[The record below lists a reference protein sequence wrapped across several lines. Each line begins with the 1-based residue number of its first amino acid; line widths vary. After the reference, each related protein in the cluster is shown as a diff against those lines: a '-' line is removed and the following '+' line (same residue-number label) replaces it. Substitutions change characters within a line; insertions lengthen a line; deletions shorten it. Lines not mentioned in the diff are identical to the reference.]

1 MKKTTEKPPIDDL
14 FARKL
19 GNMSLS
25 PSPDGF
31 ERLQARMG
39 QKKPEANVVFWR
51 NPAIYG
57 YVAAAACIAVVFL
70 FGWQYWSSGNTT
82 RTDKNE
88 VAITSSGHQ
97 RSKKNAEMSI
107 KPQTEQQTPQKV
119 DSNRN
124 IPDHA
129 TEEDRVAAITK
140 GPAHRRFDSPEK
152 QAKTIHNLT
161 PKNPG
166 VTTDLPVVAQ
176 VATQETKTP
185 DVAPIASLATPA
197 TNVEQPVVV
206 VNKPSH
212 PSERVLEVT
221 IAEPEALVA
230 ARQIAKAS
238 TEEKPVVA
246 SSDKHEKETKAGNLW
261 QQVKRF
267 KQGEV
272 FARGENTD
280 NERSLLG
287 RAYNGLRHTLDKDKA
302 AKQ

>member
-51 NPAIYG
+51 NPATYG
-57 YVAAAACIAVVFL
+57 YVAAAACVAVVFL
-70 FGWQYWSSGNTT
+70 FGWQYWPSGNTT

-88 VAITSSGHQ
+88 VAITSSGQQ
-97 RSKKNAEMSI
+97 RSEKNAQEPT
-107 KPQTEQQTPQKV
+107 KPQTEQQIPQKI
-119 DSNRN
+119 DSNQN
-124 IPDHA
+124 IADQA
-129 TEEDRVAAITK
+129 IEEDRVAAITK
-140 GPAHRRFDSPEK
+140 GPAHRRFDSSEK
-152 QAKTIHNLT
+152 QSKTIHDLT
-161 PKNPG
+161 SKNPG
-166 VTTDLPVVAQ
+166 VTTDLPTVAQ
-176 VATQETKTP
+176 VTQETKTP
-185 DVAPIASLATPA
+185 DVAPIAPLATP
-197 TNVEQPVVV
+197 TTTIEQPVVV